1 MGSVEC
7 PICGILFP
15 RSVISAHADRC
26 LDETDVDDD
35 ECVSDVSL
43 SSDSKRLR
51 VEQVTDETSSPV
63 SARCI
68 SPTLCD
74 LTHPPLNNKGTTVS
88 VAPSTNCDNL
98 RCSSARS
105 LPLAKLCPSPNKS
118 ENPKRSSISANA
130 NQTLKRSTSTKSTK
144 LPDFFAGCHKS
155 FQAKSDGSSM
165 PAALESSL
173 ESNIQHVKSFE
184 ECLQTKD
191 AGGVADTLL
200 HSASIMKE
208 PKSAVAAVSHKSAV
222 KSSAQSSTMST
233 YVPLAERM
241 RPMALADFV
250 GQGHVVGSQRPL
262 RSLLESTSVVSMIL
276 WGPPGCGK
284 VTVSFDV
291 CIYLIFTHHLCGQ
304 SETEKS
310 HVISVLQVAVLFFI
324 LFFLVTCLLCC
335 MICTEL
341 CHVMLLNVC

>member
-1 MGSVEC
+1 
-7 PICGILFP
+7 
-15 RSVISAHADRC
+15 
-26 LDETDVDDD
+26 
-35 ECVSDVSL
+35 
-43 SSDSKRLR
+43 
-51 VEQVTDETSSPV
+51 
-63 SARCI
+63 
-68 SPTLCD
+68 
-74 LTHPPLNNKGTTVS
+74 
-88 VAPSTNCDNL
+88 
-98 RCSSARS
+98 
-105 LPLAKLCPSPNKS
+105 
-118 ENPKRSSISANA
+118 
-130 NQTLKRSTSTKSTK
+130 
-144 LPDFFAGCHKS
+144 
-155 FQAKSDGSSM
+155 M

-200 HSASIMKE
+200 CSASIMKE

-241 RPMALADFV
+241 RPMVLADFV

-310 HVISVLQVAVLFFI
+310 HCDLSLASCSFVLYLVLSCD
-324 LFFLVTCLLCC
+324 LF
-335 MICTEL
+335 
-341 CHVMLLNVC
+341 VMLYDMYRVVSCYAFEHVLKQFGYYAIEQ